1 MKAICLNLNKRTDRW
16 DRVQKEF
23 ESKSL
28 VVERFA
34 VIEDAN
40 PFRSFNISQQAILKT
55 ITEDTIVFE
64 DDVIFV
70 SDKLNEVLETAP
82 EGWDMLY
89 LGGNVLDNL
98 KHYSGHWWR
107 CIETHT
113 THAVIYTPK
122 AAEYILQR
130 FNPDGIIY
138 DEFLRSD
145 IQPKLNSYICKPF
158 ICSQRPDYSDLWQ
171 TQADYGIMHTQSKLT

>member
-98 KHYSGHWWR
+98 KHH
-107 CIETHT
+107 
-113 THAVIYTPK
+113 
-122 AAEYILQR
+122 
-130 FNPDGIIY
+130 
-138 DEFLRSD
+138 
-145 IQPKLNSYICKPF
+145 
-158 ICSQRPDYSDLWQ
+158 
-171 TQADYGIMHTQSKLT
+171 